1 MSCCGRTTSSR
12 TTCFLK
18 ILLPASPSIGRQ
30 KRRFRGLTLPIT
42 DAIQSRRKT
51 LDWFHVLRGGVGLV
65 YMEISW
71 CLIRTPAWSPHRV
84 TESDIIYPDSMPLH
98 THRIIQCVSKTKPNF
113 IEKQNC
119 KKKINRIRA
128 RVMNEF
134 WRTIQLHVAY
144 ARRLAMPSQASEY
157 IHVLLLF
164 SPSHMLVQLWDR
176 LRYVELNESAKD
188 DIIWK

>member
-1 MSCCGRTTSSR
+1 MFDQDACMISTPCNWIGYNLSR
-12 TTCFLK
+12 LHAAPHTPDYSVCIQNQTKFYRK
-18 ILLPASPSIGRQ
+18 IKLQ
-30 KRRFRGLTLPIT
+30 
-42 DAIQSRRKT
+42 
-51 LDWFHVLRGGVGLV
+51 
-65 YMEISW
+65 
-71 CLIRTPAWSPHRV
+71 
-84 TESDIIYPDSMPLH
+84 
-98 THRIIQCVSKTKPNF
+98 
-113 IEKQNC
+113 
-119 KKKINRIRA
+119 KKINRIRA

>member
-98 THRIIQCVSKTKPNF
+98 TPDYSVCIQNQTKFYRKTKL
-113 IEKQNC
+113 Q
-119 KKKINRIRA
+119 KKKPHSCKGDERILTDYSIA
-128 RVMNEF
+128 C
-134 WRTIQLHVAY
+134 
-144 ARRLAMPSQASEY
+144 RLCAP
-157 IHVLLLF
+157 
-164 SPSHMLVQLWDR
+164 PSHAKPGERVHTCVALVLPITHVGSIMR
-176 LRYVELNESAKD
+176 
-188 DIIWK
+188 

>member
-65 YMEISW
+65 YMDISW
-71 CLIRTPAWSPHRV
+71 CLIRTPVWSPHRV

-98 THRIIQCVSKTKPNF
+98 TPDYSVCIQNQTKFYRKTKL
-113 IEKQNC
+113 Q
-119 KKKINRIRA
+119 KKKNRIRA